1 MTKST
6 FHPTEEALL
15 AAVEQFAQQSLA
27 DRCNPA
33 ELSRALTAVAVRIGG
48 DLAPAFAFAM
58 RVVSGAAGRL
68 AESRKYVQRGKSAMR
83 SKRKSDRDRRS
94 INVAAERQRSS
105 TSRDRW

>member
-83 SKRKSDRDRRS
+83 YRDRRS